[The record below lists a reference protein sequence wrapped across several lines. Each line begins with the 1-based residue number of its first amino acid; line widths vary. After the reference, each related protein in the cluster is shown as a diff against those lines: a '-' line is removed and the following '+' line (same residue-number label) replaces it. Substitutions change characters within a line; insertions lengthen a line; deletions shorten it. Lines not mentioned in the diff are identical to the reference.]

1 MLNIKFSA
9 TAFIQYNST
18 TNEVITNIR
27 LRYNP
32 REGTDLY
39 LVYNEGLNTDRYRKF
54 PVLPVTDNRTV
65 MLKYTYTFNSMRL
78 K

>member
-1 MLNIKFSA
+1 MSAKFSA

-18 TNEVITNIR
+18 TDSIISNVR

-39 LVYNEGLNTDRYRKF
+39 LVYNEGINTDRSGED
-54 PVLPVTDNRTV
+54 PVLPFSSGRTI
-65 MLKYTYTFNSMRL
+65 MLKYTYTFNW
-78 K
+78 